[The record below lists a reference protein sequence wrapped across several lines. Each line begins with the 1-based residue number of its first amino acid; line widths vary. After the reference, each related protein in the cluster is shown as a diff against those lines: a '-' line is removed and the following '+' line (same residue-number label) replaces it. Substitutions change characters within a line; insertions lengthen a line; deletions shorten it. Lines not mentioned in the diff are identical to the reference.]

1 MTKVKAIIYR
11 IYLMFKTLC
20 WTKKKII
27 NRLDKIANRSVNLTI
42 DSTLLSAQ
50 IIDINDITKSDK
62 NDRNIGFL
70 V

>member
-1 MTKVKAIIYR
+1 MTKVTAIIDR
-11 IYLMFKTLC
+11 TYLMFKTLC
-20 WTKKKII
+20 LTKKKII
-27 NRLDKIANRSVNLTI
+27 NKLDKIANRSVNLTI